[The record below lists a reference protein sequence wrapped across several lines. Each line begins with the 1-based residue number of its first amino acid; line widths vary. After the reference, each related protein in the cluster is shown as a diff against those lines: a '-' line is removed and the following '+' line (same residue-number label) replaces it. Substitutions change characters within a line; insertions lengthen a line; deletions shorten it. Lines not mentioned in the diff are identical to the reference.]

1 MTPVETGAVT
11 REISVAAPPETV
23 FPYFTDP
30 DRMTRWMGTEAD
42 LDARPGG
49 VFNVTVA
56 GSHIALGEY
65 VEVDPPSR
73 VVFTWGWEDDDTAV
87 PPGTSTVEITL
98 TPDGEGTK
106 VVLVHRGLPEEGP
119 GGADA
124 HAHGWEHYLG
134 RLEIAGAGGDAGPDR
149 GPEGMD

>member
-1 MTPVETGAVT
+1 MTPVETSAVT

-30 DRMTRWMGTEAD
+30 ERMTRWMGTEAE

-49 VFNVTVA
+49 VFNVNVH
-56 GSHIALGEY
+56 GSHVALGEY

-73 VVFTWGWEDDDTAV
+73 VVFTWGWEDTDTAV

-106 VVLVHRGLPEEGP
+106 VVLVHRDLPEDQAGRH
-119 GGADA
+119 G
-124 HAHGWEHYLG
+124 HGWDHYMA
-134 RLEIAGAGGDAGPDR
+134 RLAIAGAGGDAGPDR

>member
-11 REISVAAPPETV
+11 REINVAAPPETV

-30 DRMTRWMGTEAD
+30 ERMTRWMGTEAE

-49 VFNVTVA
+49 VFNVTVG
-56 GSHIALGEY
+56 GSHVARGEY

-73 VVFTWGWEDDDTAV
+73 VVFTWGWDDQETAV

-98 TPDGEGTK
+98 TPDSGGTK
-106 VVLVHRGLPEEGP
+106 VVLVHRDLPEGQAGP
-119 GGADA
+119 HG
-124 HAHGWEHYLG
+124 HGWDHYMA
-134 RLEIAGAGGDAGPDR
+134 RLEIACTGRDAGPDR